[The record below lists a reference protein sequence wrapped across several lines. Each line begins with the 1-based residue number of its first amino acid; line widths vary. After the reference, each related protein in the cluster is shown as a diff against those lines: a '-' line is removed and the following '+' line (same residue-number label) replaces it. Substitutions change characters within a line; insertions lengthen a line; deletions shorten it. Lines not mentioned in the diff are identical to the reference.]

1 MWVGL
6 AGCGAAAGIAV
17 IHRSGRIEPVR
28 TSAGLLLYRT
38 AADGLEVLLVHMG
51 GPFWAGKEAAAWSI
65 PKGEYEPGED
75 PHLAAIRE
83 FTEELG
89 SPPPAGEDLDLGQAR
104 QSAVKTVTVY
114 ARQADFDA
122 DSISSNVIEIGWP
135 PRSGRTIV
143 IPEVDRAQWC
153 DLAAAAVKL
162 VRGQVP
168 FLERLVSA
176 LS

>member
-1 MWVGL
+1 VK
-6 AGCGAAAGIAV
+6 
-17 IHRSGRIEPVR
+17 

-38 AADGLEVLLVHMG
+38 NSDGLEVLLVHMG
-51 GPFWAGKEAAAWSI
+51 GPFWARKDAAAWSI

-75 PHLAAIRE
+75 PHDTAIRE

-89 SPPPAGEDLDLGQAR
+89 SPPPAGDDLDLGQVR
-104 QSAVKTVTVY
+104 QASAKTITVY

-122 DSISSNVIEIGWP
+122 DSICSNVIEIAWP

-153 DLAAAAVKL
+153 DLGTAAVKL
-162 VRGQVP
+162 VKGQVP
-168 FLERLVSA
+168 VLERLVAA
-176 LS
+176 LFGSSS